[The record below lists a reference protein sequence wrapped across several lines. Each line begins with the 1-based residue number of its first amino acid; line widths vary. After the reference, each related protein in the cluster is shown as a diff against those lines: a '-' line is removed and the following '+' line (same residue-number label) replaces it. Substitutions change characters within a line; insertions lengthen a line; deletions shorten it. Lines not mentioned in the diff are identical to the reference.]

1 MQTTPSHRRRF
12 SALKLR
18 AKSHA
23 RIRWLE
29 GTSSRTINQCLGVA
43 SMHSDHS
50 RSPRSHQH
58 AAHFARHAD
67 EEWGFDLA
75 FLPYA
80 RHTFCALDTHHTWES
95 SACKPLLPVP
105 SILRWPTQ
113 DHATHPHNHGRDAK
127 ATLCRRANRH
137 QHFVREFASSLA
149 RHFHRR
155 LLHAARRRSRRWR
168 RRNKVQSQ
176 ASFPETDGRKGFS
189 RDIPQR
195 SPWQPPANSL
205 LGGNNQ
211 APAKPPTPDLAA
223 PAPAHEPMETAAKKP
238 SKQGKPEQPE
248 SAEASPRLP
257 ASRMASDFF
266 STASPGQQS

>member
-1 MQTTPSHRRRF
+1 
-12 SALKLR
+12 
-18 AKSHA
+18 
-23 RIRWLE
+23 
-29 GTSSRTINQCLGVA
+29 
-43 SMHSDHS
+43 MHSDHS

-75 FLPYA
+75 SLM
-80 RHTFCALDTHHTWES
+80 HTHRTLRAMDTRHTWES
-95 SACKPLLPVP
+95 SGCKPLLPVP
-105 SILRWPTQ
+105 SVLRWPTQ
-113 DHATHPHNHGRDAK
+113 DHATHPHNHARDSK
-127 ATLCRRANRH
+127 ATLCPCANRH

-155 LLHAARRRSRRWR
+155 LLPAARRRSKRWR

-176 ASFPETDGRKGFS
+176 AIFPATDGRKEFS

-238 SKQGKPEQPE
+238 PKQGKPEQPE

-257 ASRMASDFF
+257 VSRMASDFF
-266 STASPGQQS
+266 SRASPDQQS